1 MSARDNLLLATCL
14 FTHVL
19 LNSIIG
25 PNGQA
30 HAAAPASKPSA
41 AAASPTHNRNVTR
54 RLELWATPADRPGL
68 TARYQLSRSSSLLY
82 EPLRVAGNLTLS
94 GPDQL
99 ELRDDELGGA
109 TTRISGETLTIVA
122 NDSGLPA
129 APSLPT
135 TSSPPPAPA
144 SSPGGP
150 GRRWLRERLFALL
163 LAQDPAALLAD
174 TMISVPRGPG
184 MQLELAPAR
193 NHPARREVQRLRVR
207 LDPDTGEVLEIQL
220 TEAGGDLVTL
230 TLSGHQRPN

>member
-1 MSARDNLLLATCL
+1 MTARDNLLLATCL
-14 FTHVL
+14 FAHVFM
-19 LNSIIG
+19 NSIVW
-25 PNGQA
+25 PNGQV
-30 HAAAPASKPSA
+30 HAAAPASKPA
-41 AAASPTHNRNVTR
+41 APASPTHNRGVTR

-82 EPLRVAGNLTLS
+82 EPLRVAGNLTLTA
-94 GPDQL
+94 PDQL
-99 ELRDDELGGA
+99 ELRDDEIGGA
-109 TTRISGETLTIVA
+109 TTRLSGETLTIVA
-122 NDSGLPA
+122 NDPSLPA
-129 APSLPT
+129 APSPST
-135 TSSPPPAPA
+135 TSSPPAAP
-144 SSPGGP
+144 SPGGP

-163 LAQDPAALLAD
+163 RAQDPAALLAD
-174 TMISVPRGPG
+174 TIISVPRGPG